1 MPRRH
6 DTGFT
11 LIELLVVIAIFVVLT
26 AIIVPI
32 GQRLR
37 ESNRTSTCEAHL
49 AHIGQAL
56 KMYFTDEGGVPPVG
70 VEGTLSGGPTGTS
83 VDLTMWPSLQSLFV
97 LGYLN
102 DRNTLHCPR
111 HTKTVAGAAL
121 TDESP
126 EFYASYACQDP
137 LAKPTG
143 SPLRQYKYMPY
154 RWALQGGYPNDYRR
168 QLARE
173 GFDDDDGTDELGD
186 HVLQATIGS
195 TDYLVAGKLG
205 SRPPDDTIVTW
216 CNYHADTYK
225 LNRHGQYIAL
235 YWDGSVKLLDQE
247 LFRDDGVAPAEA
259 WQIKPADIAH

>member
-1 MPRRH
+1 
-6 DTGFT
+6 
-11 LIELLVVIAIFVVLT
+11 
-26 AIIVPI
+26 
-32 GQRLR
+32 
-37 ESNRTSTCEAHL
+37 
-49 AHIGQAL
+49 
-56 KMYFTDEGGVPPVG
+56 
-70 VEGTLSGGPTGTS
+70 
-83 VDLTMWPSLQSLFV
+83 
-97 LGYLN
+97 
-102 DRNTLHCPR
+102 
-111 HTKTVAGAAL
+111 
-121 TDESP
+121 
-126 EFYASYACQDP
+126 
-137 LAKPTG
+137 
-143 SPLRQYKYMPY
+143 MPY

-259 WQIKPADIAH
+259 WQIKLPDIAH